1 MENKKEF
8 KKDLILAG
16 FLLLIGLTAYIKSM
30 YPLFIG
36 CLFFTSMVVGAAYY
50 SLLTYSEKSTEYFE
64 RVRKRHLVLSIVC
77 IAVGFFIVGVI
88 GVLFSFLGGIL
99 LGLTLIK
106 K

>member
-1 MENKKEF
+1 MENKREF

-36 CLFFTSMVVGAAYY
+36 CLFFTSMVVGAAYH
-50 SLLTYSEKSTEYFE
+50 SLLMLSEKSTEYFE
-64 RVRKRHLVLSIVC
+64 RVRKRYLVISIVC
-77 IAVGFFIVGVI
+77 FIVGFFIIGVI
-88 GVLFSFLGGIL
+88 GVLFSFLGGVL

>member
-1 MENKKEF
+1 MENKREF

-36 CLFFTSMVVGAAYY
+36 CLFFSAMVIGAAYY
-50 SLLTYSEKSTEYFE
+50 SLLIHSEKSTEYFE
-64 RVRKRHLVLSIVC
+64 RVRKRHLVISIICFV
-77 IAVGFFIVGVI
+77 IGFMTVGVI